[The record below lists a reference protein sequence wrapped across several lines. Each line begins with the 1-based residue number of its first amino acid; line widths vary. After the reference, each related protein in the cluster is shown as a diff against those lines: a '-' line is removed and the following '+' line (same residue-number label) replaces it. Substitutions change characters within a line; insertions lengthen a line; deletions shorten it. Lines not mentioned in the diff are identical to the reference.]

1 MEQKKRYAVLIYP
14 DFSLQ
19 EITCLTSALT
29 VWFGEGIDVLAS
41 ERKPYNSEDGFSV
54 TPTKTVDQ
62 SDPSEY
68 ACVILP
74 GAVNPLPALF
84 DEKLIAFLRRGKGTD
99 TLFAAIS
106 SSPALLSKAGVLD
119 GKNFTAGY
127 FMQFADAF
135 PFIDKTRFVHRPV
148 VEDGNVITAI
158 GMFFR
163 EFAQAVLNRLG
174 YDVGER
180 FMDTSGAEYT
190 EEELAF
196 RWSDEDYREFLEELW
211 EFTEKD

>member
-190 EEELAF
+190 EEELTF
-196 RWSDEDYREFLEELW
+196 RWSDEDYREFLEELR